1 MSRLTNTSRNLG
13 WLLFLGLVVTP
24 ALAHNVEVSGDVAA
38 TFHLEPNHNPKA
50 GEPAQTWFALTR
62 KGGQIIPLEQC
73 NCKLAVY
80 SQPRSQDAS
89 PVLQPPLKA
98 TSTERYQ
105 GIPGAEIVFP
115 KPGAYELELSGTPKA
130 GANFK
135 PFELKY
141 PVTVAAG
148 TPAPATT
155 SPVAQLPSQSN
166 QPGLQWQTAALAKL
180 AVGIALFT
188 LLTLGLLAIGWQRL
202 KGKRN

>member
-1 MSRLTNTSRNLG
+1 MG
-13 WLLFLGLVVTP
+13 LLVTP

-73 NCKLAVY
+73 NCKLGVY
-80 SQPRSQDAS
+80 SQPRSQKAS
-89 PVLQPPLKA
+89 PVLEPPLKA
-98 TSTERYQ
+98 ISTEGYQ
-105 GIPGAEIVFP
+105 GIPGAAIVFP

-135 PFELKY
+135 PFQLKY
-141 PVTVAAG
+141 PVTVVAG
-148 TPAPATT
+148 TAAPATT

-166 QPGLQWQTAALAKL
+166 PPGLQWQTTALAEL

-188 LLTLGLLAIGWQRL
+188 LLALGLLAIKWQRL

>member
-1 MSRLTNTSRNLG
+1 MYHLASTTKSLG
-13 WLLFLGLVVTP
+13 WFLFLGLLISP

-89 PVLQPPLKA
+89 PVLQPPLRA
-98 TSTERYQ
+98 TSAERYKS
-105 GIPGAEIVFP
+105 IPGAEIVFP

-135 PFELKY
+135 PFKLKY
-141 PVTVAAG
+141 NVTVAG
-148 TPAPATT
+148 
-155 SPVAQLPSQSN
+155 
-166 QPGLQWQTAALAKL
+166 G
-180 AVGIALFT
+180 
-188 LLTLGLLAIGWQRL
+188 
-202 KGKRN
+202 